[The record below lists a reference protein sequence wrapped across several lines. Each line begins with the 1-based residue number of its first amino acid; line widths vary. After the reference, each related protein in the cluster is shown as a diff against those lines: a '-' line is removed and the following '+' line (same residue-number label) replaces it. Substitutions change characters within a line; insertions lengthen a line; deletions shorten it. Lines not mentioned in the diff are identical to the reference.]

1 MDRCF
6 KVIDT
11 KTVEPLFAGWESTL
25 IWSCLQGV
33 MGNIYIYV
41 DSIDHPGSAAAP
53 YLSWDAHN
61 KESKAL
67 AEKLGYRFDREYTS
81 YEIAGY

>member
-1 MDRCF
+1 MG
-6 KVIDT
+6 KHINMVM
-11 KTVEPLFAGWESTL
+11 PAG
-25 IWSCLQGV
+25 
-33 MGNIYIYV
+33 GNGQYIYIYV

>member
-1 MDRCF
+1 M
-6 KVIDT
+6 VM
-11 KTVEPLFAGWESTL
+11 PAG
-25 IWSCLQGV
+25 
-33 MGNIYIYV
+33 GNGQYIYV